1 MHLPTSDPFF
11 NSDNTLPFWIVL
23 AVAVLL
29 LIAGVITAVLVVKKK
44 KQNITK

>member
-11 NSDNTLPFWIVL
+11 NSDNTLHFWIVL

-29 LIAGVITAVLVVKKK
+29 LIAGVIMAVFVVKKE